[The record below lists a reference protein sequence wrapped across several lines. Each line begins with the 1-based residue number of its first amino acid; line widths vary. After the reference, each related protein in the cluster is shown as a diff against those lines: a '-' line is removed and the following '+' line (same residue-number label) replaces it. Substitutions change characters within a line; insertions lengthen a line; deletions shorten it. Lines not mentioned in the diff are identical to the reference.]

1 MRHWAIRSRM
11 TLLAVSVP
19 VMLTTCGPALSSTRS
34 PSAGGG
40 VPAATSWPDG
50 PVPWAD
56 LPFQPYLPTPIATA
70 SAVPAL
76 DGLTARIQAPSSA
89 RIGQILVYMV
99 TMSNPTSSPAILS
112 PCPGY
117 DQLFDSMKSSSSFYQ
132 LNCDAAHPI
141 PPDGSESFVMQIR
154 IYAVEPGLHS
164 LCWTLDAGS
173 SSSPRACA
181 SINFNT
187 QHRNKPGVGPNA
199 P

>member
-11 TLLAVSVP
+11 TLLAVSVS

-40 VPAATSWPDG
+40 VPAATSLPDS

-56 LPFQPYLPTPIATA
+56 LPFQPFLPTPVPTA
-70 SAVPAL
+70 KPL
-76 DGLTARIQAPSSA
+76 DGLTARLQAPSSA
-89 RIGQILVYMV
+89 RIGRILVYMV
-99 TMSNPTSSPAILS
+99 TMFNPTSRPAILS

-117 DQLFDSMKSSSSFYQ
+117 DQLLDLTRSPSSFYQ
-132 LNCDAAHPI
+132 LNCTASHPI

-154 IYAVEPGLHS
+154 INSVEPGLHS

-173 SSSPRACA
+173 SSGPRTCA
-181 SINFNT
+181 SINLNT
-187 QHRNKPGVGPNA
+187 QHRNKPGFGPNA